1 MISPTSN
8 YPYSIDVIP
17 QLVDFHTALA
27 SGISLD
33 FAKLVAARFN
43 FIVDFINKVQ
53 DTLDFETS
61 DSDGTV
67 TKIGVPFTLKVPVKH
82 LLTSF
87 YKNVYNQHKLPP
99 THALPFE
106 IVVGFS
112 DTNEDDYS
120 FWPTTNNSNP
130 ALVYMSRS
138 SLESLMGATNTITGQ
153 PQVSCSLGS
162 VSSNAITPSGI
173 LLSSHAIYSS
183 GTLVLRGML
192 INSQFPTLS
201 TSLQSVWSGLEE
213 CTLNI
218 SIMGVA

>member
-8 YPYSIDVIP
+8 YPYSIDIIP

-43 FIVDFINKVQ
+43 FIVDFVNKVQ

-61 DSDGTV
+61 DSDGSV
-67 TKIGVPFTLKVPVKH
+67 SKIGVPFTLKVPVKH
-82 LLTSF
+82 ILTSF

-99 THALPFE
+99 THVLPFE

-120 FWPTTNNSNP
+120 FWPKTNNANP
-130 ALVYMSRS
+130 ALVYMSRT

-153 PQVSCSLGS
+153 PQVSCVLGTIA
-162 VSSNAITPSGI
+162 SNAIVPSGI
-173 LLSSHAIYSS
+173 LVTSHAIYSS
-183 GTLVLRGML
+183 GTLILRGML
-192 INSQFPTLS
+192 IDSQFPTLS
-201 TSLQSVWSGLEE
+201 ASLQNVWNGIEE
-213 CTLNI
+213 CSLNI
-218 SIMGVA
+218 SVNGVV